1 MHSVFF
7 SKSCPANRVISRTDA
22 MMSYETVHHND
33 ALSLETERF
42 SGHVG
47 SYQTAE
53 YSVLLSLNVLNIT
66 QNAILTLG
74 VLLVILLAAFEISS
88 STLTVAT
95 FVSILAY
102 VTQLQAPL
110 QFFGSFYNQVQNN
123 LIDAERMLSLV
134 SYATLFCVEVTH
146 SIFAV

>member
-1 MHSVFF
+1 
-7 SKSCPANRVISRTDA
+7 

-33 ALSLETERF
+33 ALSLEADRF
-42 SGHVG
+42 SDHVR

-53 YSVLLSLNVLNIT
+53 YSVLLSLNILNIT

-88 STLTVAT
+88 SALTVAT

-134 SYATLFCVEVTH
+134 SHFILFCVEISH
-146 SIFAV
+146 SKFAV